1 MLTIAFQIFPAIQVT
16 DLQMIVNG
24 SVMLVR
30 DLRKMEIYV
39 NAVLMSILSEENVLL
54 IVRELIV
61 QIQLRL
67 MMKV

>member
-1 MLTIAFQIFPAIQVT
+1 MLTIAFQIFLAIQVT

-39 NAVLMSILSEENVLL
+39 NAVLISILNEESVLL
-54 IVRELIV
+54 IA
-61 QIQLRL
+61 
-67 MMKV
+67 

>member
-1 MLTIAFQIFPAIQVT
+1 MLTIAFQIFLAIQVT

-39 NAVLMSILSEENVLL
+39 NAVLISILSEENVLL